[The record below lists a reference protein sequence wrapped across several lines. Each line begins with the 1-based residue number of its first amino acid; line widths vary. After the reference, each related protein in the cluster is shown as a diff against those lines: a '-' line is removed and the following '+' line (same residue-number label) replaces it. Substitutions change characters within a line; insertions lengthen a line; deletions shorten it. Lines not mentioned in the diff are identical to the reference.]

1 MHDLHLP
8 SHCRNKNRTVQT
20 KYKHLATI
28 LTCYKLKGFKCN
40 PVIKCVFI
48 KWSAWTLHLRKRKKR
63 TTRSFFFFFWSETWK
78 KLQSKEDGYRVWW
91 CSLFAVF
98 MGGGGSSCVM
108 TPLILTSD
116 VLLTQALSS
125 ESVRLLLNKL
135 WPRFLLLLPLLFLCL
150 SFSSFLV
157 YHVTLFLF
165 WHLHPWYW
173 FIFRVSNYEIFWYT
187 HNLFIVFYIILMV
200 HMVG

>member
-63 TTRSFFFFFWSETWK
+63 TTRSFFFFFGPKHERSCSQKRTATGFDDVHC
-78 KLQSKEDGYRVWW
+78 LQCLW
-91 CSLFAVF
+91 
-98 MGGGGSSCVM
+98 GGGGSSCVM

>member
-1 MHDLHLP
+1 M
-8 SHCRNKNRTVQT
+8 
-20 KYKHLATI
+20 
-28 LTCYKLKGFKCN
+28 
-40 PVIKCVFI
+40 KCVNSS
-48 KWSAWTLHLRKRKKR
+48 SAKEKKKNHPKL
-63 TTRSFFFFFWSETWK
+63 FFFFLVRNMKEVAVK
-78 KLQSKEDGYRVWW
+78 RGRLQGLMMFIV
-91 CSLFAVF
+91 CSVY
-98 MGGGGSSCVM
+98 GGGGSSCVM